1 MKTAKLGR
9 FEDALRHYCVK
20 CGHISRSW
28 SLALHKS
35 QNVIEIRDSKSRE
48 LVYVKDYSHDDGF
61 WGLNEPQLDVI
72 RQSGF
77 KWCVV
82 LLLGS
87 SEESFL
93 LDSQQVEAAIASR
106 QWSVGKRDKDYKL
119 HKTDLPSTA
128 TRYAAFGDLFAHLLA
143 T

>member
-1 MKTAKLGR
+1 
-9 FEDALRHYCVK
+9 
-20 CGHISRSW
+20 
-28 SLALHKS
+28 
-35 QNVIEIRDSKSRE
+35 VIEIRDSKSRE
-48 LVYVKDYSHDDGF
+48 LVYVKDYSHDNGF
-61 WGLNEPQLDVI
+61 WGLNEPQLNVI

-87 SEESFL
+87 SEESSL
-93 LDSQQVEAAIASR
+93 LDSQQVEAGIASR
-106 QWSVGKRDKDYKL
+106 QWSVGGEDYEL

-128 TRYAAFGDLFAHLLA
+128 TRFSAFSDLFAHPLA